1 MEKEIQEKNE
11 GVEKPNLTFF
21 FFFYFTLLVK
31 LAKLIVKSLNLLVC
45 LFKVPL
51 DNEFSL

>member
-11 GVEKPNLTFF
+11 GVEKPNLTF

-51 DNEFSL
+51 DKEFSL